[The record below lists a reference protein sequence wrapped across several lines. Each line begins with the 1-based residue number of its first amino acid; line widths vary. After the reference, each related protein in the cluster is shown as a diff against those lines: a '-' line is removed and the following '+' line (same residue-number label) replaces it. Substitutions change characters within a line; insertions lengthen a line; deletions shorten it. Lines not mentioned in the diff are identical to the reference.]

1 LNKPLLA
8 IVIPCY
14 NEQEVLPEV
23 SKRLLEKLDSLI
35 ERSLVSSDSY
45 ICFVDDGSADKT
57 WSMIDELTK
66 SDSKFR
72 GLKLTCNR
80 GHQNALVAGL
90 INCESHC
97 DITISIDAD
106 LQDDINA
113 IDEMI
118 KKYHE
123 GFEIVYGVRKKRET
137 DTIFK
142 KWTAQGFYKVM
153 KLFGVNIVYNH
164 ADYRLASSKVLKH
177 FNEYK
182 EVNLFL
188 RGIFPTI
195 GYKSSTVEYD
205 RCERFAGESKYPLKK
220 MLSFAVEGITSF
232 STVPL
237 RLLILLGLVTVCFAL
252 LLGVWALYQ
261 RMVGNVVPGW
271 SSTIISIYFLGAVQL
286 LSLGLIGEY
295 VGKIYKEVK
304 SRPRFFIETKLG
316 FSKNENT

>member
-1 LNKPLLA
+1 MKKPTLA
-8 IVIPCY
+8 IVIPCF
-14 NEQEVLPEV
+14 NEEEVLPEV
-23 SKRLLEKLDSLI
+23 SKRLNDKLGLLI
-35 ERSLVSSDSY
+35 GDGLVAENSY
-45 ICFVDDGSADKT
+45 ICLVDDGSKDKT
-57 WSMIDELTK
+57 WSMIEEL
-66 SDSKFR
+66 SIENFKFR
-72 GLKLTCNR
+72 GLKLSSNR

-90 INCESHC
+90 ISCESSC

-113 IDEMI
+113 IDEMV

-123 GFEIVYGVRKKRET
+123 GSEIVYGVRKKRDT

-142 KWTAQGFYKVM
+142 KWSAQGFYKVM
-153 KLFGVNIVYNH
+153 EIFGVNIVYNH

-195 GYKSSTVEYD
+195 GFKSSTVEYD
-205 RCERFAGESKYPLKK
+205 RNERFAGESKYPLKK
-220 MLSFAVEGITSF
+220 MISFAIEGITSF

-237 RLLILLGLVTVCFAL
+237 RLVIFLGLFTVFFTILLGI
-252 LLGVWALYQ
+252 WALFQ
-261 RMVGNVVPGW
+261 RMTGNVVPGW

-286 LSLGLIGEY
+286 LSLGLIGQY

-304 SRPRFFIETKLG
+304 GRPRFFIETKLG
-316 FSKNENT
+316 FHK